1 MARSVGIVFSNIHDK
16 EVNELTEKRTL
27 ASVPFGGRYRLIDF
41 VLSNMVNSGI
51 TNVGVITKY
60 NYQSLMNHVGSG
72 KSWDLSR
79 KNGGLTLLPPFGN
92 NDSSKVYSS
101 RFEAISNVAYYLR
114 ERTEKYVVMS
124 DCDNVCTIDFTEV
137 VDYHESKDADIT
149 VVYRKK
155 RIGDIIDKKVR
166 TKVTVEADGRVSK
179 VVNSSN
185 NTGTIDVFVNILV
198 INRDFLLKIIDNA
211 EEMGY
216 KSFSRDVLIKGVNL
230 YRIYGF
236 EYDDYFASIDSMS
249 NYYKHSMQ
257 LLDKTVREELFRK
270 KGSEIYT
277 SVRDSA
283 PCKITGTAKVSNSL
297 IADGCI
303 IEGEVTGSILFRGV
317 KVAKGAVVRNSVL
330 FQNTEV
336 GENSKINCVITDKNV
351 RVLGGRMLS
360 GHDTHPSFICEDS
373 VI

>member
-1 MARSVGIVFSNIHDK
+1 MAKSVGIVFSNIHDK

-92 NDSSKVYSS
+92 DSSKVYSS

-124 DCDNVCTIDFTEV
+124 DCDNVCTIDFTDV
-137 VDYHESKDADIT
+137 VDYHESKGADIT
-149 VVYRKK
+149 IVYRKK
-155 RIGDIIDKKVR
+155 RIGDVIDKKTR
-166 TKVTVEADGRVSK
+166 TKVFVGEDGRVTK

-185 NTGTIDVFVNILV
+185 NTGTIEVFVNILV
-198 INRDFLLKIIDNA
+198 INREFLLRIIDNA

-216 KSFSRDVLIKGVNL
+216 KSFSRDVLIKGVDL
-230 YRIYGF
+230 YKIYGF
-236 EYDDYFASIDSMS
+236 EYDDYFASIDSMN

-257 LLDKTVREELFRK
+257 LLDKTVRAELFRK

-283 PCKITGTAKVSNSL
+283 PCKIASTASVSNSL
-297 IADGCI
+297 IADGCV
-303 IEGEVTGSILFRGV
+303 IEGEVIGSVLFRGV

-351 RVLGGRMLS
+351 RVLGGRVLS
-360 GHDTHPSFICEDS
+360 GHDTHPSFIPEDS

>member
-1 MARSVGIVFSNIHDK
+1 MAKTVGIVFSNIHGK
-16 EVNELTEKRTL
+16 EVNELSAKRTL
-27 ASVPFGGRYRLIDF
+27 ASVPFGGRYRIIDF

-51 TNVGVITKY
+51 INVGVITKY
-60 NYQSLMNHVGSG
+60 NFQSLMNHVGSG

-79 KNGGLTLLPPFGN
+79 KNGGLTFLPPFG
-92 NDSSKVYSS
+92 SESTKLYSS

-124 DCDNVCTIDFTEV
+124 DCDNVCNMDFADV
-137 VDYHESKDADIT
+137 VDYHESKNADIT
-149 VVYRKK
+149 IVYRKK
-155 RIGDIIDKKVR
+155 RIGSAVDKKLR
-166 TKVTVEADGRVSK
+166 TKVTVDSDGRVKK

-198 INRDFLLKIIDNA
+198 INREFLMKIIDNA

-216 KSFSRDVLIKGVNL
+216 KSFSRDVLIKGADL
-230 YRIYGF
+230 YNIYGY
-236 EYDDYFASIDSMS
+236 EYSDYFASIDSLG

-257 LLDKTVREELFRK
+257 LLDKEVREELFRK
-270 KGSEIYT
+270 SGNHIYT

-283 PCKITGTAKVSNSL
+283 PCKITATASVKNSL
-297 IADGCI
+297 IADGCV
-303 IEGEVTGSILFRGV
+303 IEGTVEGSILFRGV
-317 KVAKGAVVRNSVL
+317 KVAKGAVVRNSIL

-336 GENSKINCVITDKNV
+336 GENSRINCVITDKNV
-351 RVLGGRMLS
+351 RVLDNRVLS

>member
-137 VDYHESKDADIT
+137 VDCNCFLT
-149 VVYRKK
+149 VF
-155 RIGDIIDKKVR
+155 
-166 TKVTVEADGRVSK
+166 A
-179 VVNSSN
+179 
-185 NTGTIDVFVNILV
+185 LQ
-198 INRDFLLKIIDNA
+198 LK
-211 EEMGY
+211 
-216 KSFSRDVLIKGVNL
+216 F
-230 YRIYGF
+230 
-236 EYDDYFASIDSMS
+236 
-249 NYYKHSMQ
+249 H
-257 LLDKTVREELFRK
+257 
-270 KGSEIYT
+270 
-277 SVRDSA
+277 
-283 PCKITGTAKVSNSL
+283 
-297 IADGCI
+297 
-303 IEGEVTGSILFRGV
+303 ILFDAGFTNDRIIG
-317 KVAKGAVVRNSVL
+317 
-330 FQNTEV
+330 
-336 GENSKINCVITDKNV
+336 IICI
-351 RVLGGRMLS
+351 LS
-360 GHDTHPSFICEDS
+360 
-373 VI
+373 

>member
-79 KNGGLTLLPPFGN
+79 KNGGLTLLPPFCN
-92 NDSSKVYSS
+92 NDLSKVYSS

-155 RIGDIIDKKVR
+155 RIGDVIDKKVR

-185 NTGTIDVFVNILV
+185 NTGTIEVFVNILV